1 MLGTVAVS
9 QCLALV
15 ETTIFHESDDVFHEH
30 IAWDVVGPLMVGVGV
45 GVVGYGI
52 RRFFEWLGWRRRR
65 RRLVE
70 TERAAV
76 RRAVL
81 YMLEQQA
88 ENGDREA
95 KEILDDLRKEKLEW
109 R

>member
-1 MLGTVAVS
+1 MLETKTAAH
-9 QCLALV
+9 CLALV
-15 ETTIFHESDDVFHEH
+15 GTTIFHESDDVFHEH
-30 IAWDVVGPLMVGVGV
+30 IAWDVIGPLIVGVGV
-45 GVVGYGI
+45 GVVSYEI
-52 RRFFEWLGWRRRR
+52 RRVFEWLGFRRRR
-65 RRLVE
+65 RRLAK

-81 YMLEQQA
+81 YLLEQQA

-95 KEILDDLRKEKLEW
+95 KEILDDIRKEDDLW